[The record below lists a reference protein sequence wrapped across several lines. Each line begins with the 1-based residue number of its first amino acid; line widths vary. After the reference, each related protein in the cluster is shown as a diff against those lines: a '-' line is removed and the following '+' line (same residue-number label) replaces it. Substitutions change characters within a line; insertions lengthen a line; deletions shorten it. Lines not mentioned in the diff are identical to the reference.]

1 MKNEAGASSDADDS
15 GWTALSGY
23 VLIAD
28 RVSAFHE
35 RVWFLQS
42 CGLLRKLLDDQQEG
56 MKLRLCNRDSFP
68 SQAHGCSE
76 TFTFRNGRWIEVDG
90 RTSMDDVRS
99 KGVYSIPLISKEDMI
114 NNRRSRLLHLLG
126 RASMDT
132 TVGIMDDVLFK
143 ERYIEMGSVG
153 I

>member
-1 MKNEAGASSDADDS
+1 
-15 GWTALSGY
+15 
-23 VLIAD
+23 
-28 RVSAFHE
+28 
-35 RVWFLQS
+35 
-42 CGLLRKLLDDQQEG
+42 
-56 MKLRLCNRDSFP
+56 
-68 SQAHGCSE
+68 
-76 TFTFRNGRWIEVDG
+76 
-90 RTSMDDVRS
+90 
-99 KGVYSIPLISKEDMI
+99 MI